1 MQRDQLGGLG
11 ERASGLDRVM
21 EVMVEKKGKLK
32 VHFGKTTK
40 KMFRWNE

>member
-32 VHFGKTTK
+32 GPFWK
-40 KMFRWNE
+40 NN